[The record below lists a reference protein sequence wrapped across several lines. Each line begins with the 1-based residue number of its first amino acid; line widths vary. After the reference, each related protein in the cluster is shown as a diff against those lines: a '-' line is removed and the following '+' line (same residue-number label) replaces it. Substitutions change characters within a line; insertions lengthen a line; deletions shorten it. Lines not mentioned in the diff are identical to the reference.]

1 MRVIDTGEELRQHI
15 EANLR
20 GLAKTAL
27 EKSQESRK
35 RHDGESDPR
44 LKAIWKREAEA
55 ELRIAKVIN
64 DECEALLK
72 LAGAYGSG

>member
-1 MRVIDTGEELRQHI
+1 MRLIDTGEELRQHI

-27 EKSQESRK
+27 EKSQESRR
-35 RHDGESDPR
+35 RHEGETDPR
-44 LKAIWKREAEA
+44 LKAVWKHEAEA

-72 LAGAYGSG
+72 MAGPA

>member
-1 MRVIDTGEELRQHI
+1 MRLIDTGEELRQHI

-20 GLAKTAL
+20 GLAKAAL
-27 EKSQESRK
+27 EKSQESRR
-35 RHDGESDPR
+35 RHDGETDPR
-44 LKAIWKREAEA
+44 LKVIWKQEAEA

-72 LAGAYGSG
+72 LAGSA